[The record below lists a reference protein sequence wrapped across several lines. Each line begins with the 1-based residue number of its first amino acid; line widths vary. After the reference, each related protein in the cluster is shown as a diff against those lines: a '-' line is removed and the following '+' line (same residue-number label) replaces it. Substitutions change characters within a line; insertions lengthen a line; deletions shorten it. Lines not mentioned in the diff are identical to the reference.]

1 MTERHRTVAL
11 NPKHIVNTDAAAHL
25 LNVSAVTLAKWRV
38 TGEGPR
44 FLKFGRSVK
53 YRISDLEEWIQDQ
66 ERESTAEYK
75 QAC

>member
-1 MTERHRTVAL
+1 MTEKYRRVAL
-11 NPKHIVNTDAAAHL
+11 SPERIVNTEAAAHL

-53 YRISDLEEWIQDQ
+53 YRISDLQEWILGQQ
-66 ERESTAEYK
+66 RESTAEYK

>member
-1 MTERHRTVAL
+1 MTEPHKRAEQ
-11 NPKHIVNTDAAAHL
+11 HIVNTEAAAHL

-53 YRISDLEEWIQDQ
+53 YRIPDLQEWILGQ
-66 ERESTAEYK
+66 RCESTAEYK

>member
-1 MTERHRTVAL
+1 VIEQHPTTAS
-11 NPKHIVNTDAAAHL
+11 NSKHIVNTEAAAHL

-66 ERESTAEYK
+66 QRESTAEYK

>member
-1 MTERHRTVAL
+1 MTGPHKSAER
-11 NPKHIVNTDAAAHL
+11 HIVNTEAAANL

-44 FLKFGRSVK
+44 FCKFGRSVK
-53 YRISDLEEWIQDQ
+53 YRISDLEEWIHDQ
-66 ERESTAEYK
+66 QWESTAEYK

>member
-1 MTERHRTVAL
+1 MIEPQKSAEQ
-11 NPKHIVNTDAAAHL
+11 HIVNTEAAAHL

-38 TGEGPR
+38 SGEGPQ

-53 YRISDLEEWIQDQ
+53 YRISDLQEWILGQQ
-66 ERESTAEYK
+66 RESTAEYK

>member
-1 MTERHRTVAL
+1 MTEKYRRVAL
-11 NPKHIVNTDAAAHL
+11 SPERIVNTEAAAHL

-53 YRISDLEEWIQDQ
+53 YPNL
-66 ERESTAEYK
+66 
-75 QAC
+75 

>member
-1 MTERHRTVAL
+1 MTEEHRTVAL
-11 NPKHIVNTDAAAHL
+11 NLKHIVNTEAAAHL

-66 ERESTAEYK
+66 QRESTAEYK